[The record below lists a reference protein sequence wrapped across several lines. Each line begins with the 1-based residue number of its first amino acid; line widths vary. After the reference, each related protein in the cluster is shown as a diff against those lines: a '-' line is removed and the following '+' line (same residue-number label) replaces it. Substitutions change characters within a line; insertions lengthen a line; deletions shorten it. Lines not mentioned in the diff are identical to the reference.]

1 MRPVERILIAIGVF
15 VLLALAVLV
24 YLPAPVNPLFR

>member
-1 MRPVERILIAIGVF
+1 VRPRERVLLAILVCA
-15 VLLALAVLV
+15 LLALAVLV